1 MGSIALV
8 AGLIAWS
15 ASVAP
20 AISGS
25 ADAINGSEDA
35 TSGSA
40 DECLAEPNSPAPAG
54 QHWYYH
60 MDATKQRKC
69 WYIRA
74 MDKSVQPAAGH
85 ARPDPAKLRPSLPIA
100 LDEPAPASASAPT
113 SINPAD
119 STPPS
124 PRIKVLAVK
133 PQQLPM
139 SSMAKD
145 QPVQQSVDKG
155 PPQASPTSPAAP
167 APNPPSR
174 TSGQASAANTPAAI
188 PAWPDPPA
196 ASVIAQE
203 PAASSRDTRTEFVQP
218 TADTPVSDGPK
229 SAPRGRASVANT
241 AGANTP
247 DSMMPVEMISIVALG
262 LVLAGFLLRVVVRI
276 SGARR
281 RRITVDRHDFDR
293 VDAQLEHELPEDQI
307 VYQRD
312 ALSDYL
318 QRSGTSAVNDSGLR
332 RTSRVSNDRSD
343 ITRTKD
349 SISEITNKI
358 GMRERRRID
367 VDSRESEWI
376 DDRRQRGRSD
386 NQEHHESVSIDSR
399 NLGRTD
405 DRPQKQGRND
415 QQQHRPVGEAD
426 DFSDDLPRSLIAT
439 ASESRS
445 PRSRF
450 QANDERSN
458 GGRDS
463 RPVSNEVRER
473 HEVLEQLR
481 RDLDRMLQSPKVA

>member
-1 MGSIALV
+1 
-8 AGLIAWS
+8 
-15 ASVAP
+15 
-20 AISGS
+20 
-25 ADAINGSEDA
+25 
-35 TSGSA
+35 
-40 DECLAEPNSPAPAG
+40 
-54 QHWYYH
+54 
-60 MDATKQRKC
+60 
-69 WYIRA
+69 
-74 MDKSVQPAAGH
+74 
-85 ARPDPAKLRPSLPIA
+85 
-100 LDEPAPASASAPT
+100 
-113 SINPAD
+113 
-119 STPPS
+119 
-124 PRIKVLAVK
+124 
-133 PQQLPM
+133 M

-312 ALSDYL
+312 ALSEYL

-367 VDSRESEWI
+367 VDPRESEWI
-376 DDRRQRGRSD
+376 
-386 NQEHHESVSIDSR
+386 
-399 NLGRTD
+399 D

-473 HEVLEQLR
+473 QEVLEQLR